1 MRQIDRFGTL
11 MWNLLEILVMTLVIF
26 LVVAI
31 ILPAEALVW
40 ALAEYA
46 VSLSV
51 AVLINRVWLPIKYYA
66 DK

>member
-26 LVVAI
+26 LVVAL

-40 ALAEYA
+40 ELAEYA